1 MKEKITRTN
10 RDLGYKWMW
19 YLNFRDF
26 PSNIQFYSKI
36 IRYTGADNSGMLD
49 HTIII
54 PHIFVLCY
62 QGVKRM
68 ITIVSIFKFKLNN
81 VFSNSFGFSV
91 LSAWSFYFLITCRV
105 NKMDWPGLN
114 ILKEWVFALLYS
126 LSFIFIITGVWRN
139 HRKINIT
146 RFSWRCWDH
155 GYYSFS
161 CSISDFSRG
170 FKTYYEVRRQ
180 KWGISTKLMIRKREL
195 SKITNISEIL

>member
-26 PSNIQFYSKI
+26 PFDIQFYSKI
-36 IRYTGADNSGMLD
+36 IRSTGADNSGMLD

-54 PHIFVLCY
+54 PHIFVLRY
-62 QGVKRM
+62 YGVQQM
-68 ITIVSIFKFKLNN
+68 IAIISILKFTLN
-81 VFSNSFGFSV
+81 SDSYNSFRFSV
-91 LSAWSFYFLITCRV
+91 LSVWSFYFLITCRV

-139 HRKINIT
+139 NRKINIT

-161 CSISDFSRG
+161 CSISNFSRG
-170 FKTYYEVRRQ
+170 FKTYCEFRRQ

-195 SKITNISEIL
+195 SKITNISKIL

>member
-1 MKEKITRTN
+1 
-10 RDLGYKWMW
+10 MW
-19 YLNFRDF
+19 YLVPNNFTY
-26 PSNIQFYSKI
+26 NTKFYCKI
-36 IRYTGADNSGMLD
+36 IRSTGSDKSGMLD
-49 HTIII
+49 HKVTILSF
-54 PHIFVLCY
+54 FVLWY
-62 QGVKRM
+62 YGVRRT
-68 ITIVSIFKFKLNN
+68 ITITSVLKCNFNSD
-81 VFSNSFGFSV
+81 SYNSFRFSV
-91 LSAWSFYFLITCRV
+91 LSAWSFYFLIIGRV

-180 KWGISTKLMIRKREL
+180 KWGISTKLMIRKLEF
-195 SKITNISEIL
+195 SKITNISKIL